1 MAFYRRPNW
10 AQLTKDGVPPLYV
23 LRPLS
28 GGWTPPN
35 VGDEYPAPDP
45 ANKFQMM
52 RARQMY
58 EQRRVG
64 PWPDLE
70 IALLKSG
77 RQQPP
82 QHAKPAAPHRA
93 GKEKKDG
100 SRNPQNRN

>member
-28 GGWTPPN
+28 GGFTPPN
-35 VGDEYPAPDP
+35 VGDEYPAPDQS
-45 ANKFQMM
+45 NKFQMM

-70 IALLKSG
+70 LALLKSG
-77 RQQPP
+77 RQPLPP
-82 QHAKPAAPHRA
+82 KGKPTAPHKA
-93 GKEKKDG
+93 GKEKKQHDR
-100 SRNPQNRN
+100 SA